1 MIQHIQAIYDHG
13 VFRPLGPLELGDQ
26 TVVSLSI
33 EEVKADGAAPATDKE
48 AARRIIG
55 LLADE
60 PELVDF
66 ILETVAERRSRPLR
80 IQP

>member
-1 MIQHIQAIYDHG
+1 MIQQVQAIYDHG
-13 VFRPLGPLELGDQ
+13 VFRPLGPLELSDQ
-26 TVVSLSI
+26 SVVSLSI
-33 EEVKADGAAPATDKE
+33 EEVKTDVAAPATDKE

-60 PELVDF
+60 PELVDA

-80 IQP
+80 VQP